1 MQEELEG
8 SVRKCVQDIEHSKTL
23 EDSEWNEVV
32 KKHIDNKLF
41 TVQEQMNKV
50 QNTLL
55 ETREMTAEQRDKESR
70 RNNIVLYKV
79 PESDA
84 GRAEDRNE
92 DDISVCL
99 QSFNN
104 GLHVGLEDVDLVHV
118 HVFHLGHRGDAS
130 TCRPLLVQLASY
142 TFKNIMVESLYKLR
156 HVDRKFRAVTISHD
170 MTKLKRE
177 ENRRLVEESRKMI
190 RGNTCT
196 GFEVPWGR

>member
-84 GRAEDRNE
+84 GRAEDRNK
-92 DDISVCL
+92 DDISVVYSRL
-99 QSFNN
+99 TM
-104 GLHVGLEDVDLVHV
+104 
-118 HVFHLGHRGDAS
+118 AYM
-130 TCRPLLVQLASY
+130 LA
-142 TFKNIMVESLYKLR
+142 LR
-156 HVDRKFRAVTISHD
+156 MLTLFMFMYSI
-170 MTKLKRE
+170 
-177 ENRRLVEESRKMI
+177 
-190 RGNTCT
+190 
-196 GFEVPWGR
+196 